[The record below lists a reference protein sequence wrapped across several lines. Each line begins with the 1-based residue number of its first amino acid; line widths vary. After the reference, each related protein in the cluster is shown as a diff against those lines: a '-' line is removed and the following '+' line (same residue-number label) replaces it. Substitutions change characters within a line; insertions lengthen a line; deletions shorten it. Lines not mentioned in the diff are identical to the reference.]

1 MNSRRFM
8 PSPER
13 EGEPSYWIQEPLWKG
28 AMSALGQKR
37 TCAAQKAMSAL
48 PPKADMCS
56 ATRECPLYSRKPR
69 REAQVGYDSLAAFG
83 YLRVLTRPRGG
94 RLRSATTTY
103 PPGLVSVNV
112 CASSARTMRNCA
124 KIAEVFEDKALPA
137 AKRPADHAVPGMIPK
152 DSVSVRQDEKLIADL
167 RGRQAWSF
175 GAVRHLGDRPPA
187 GHGSNSLLVDE
198 EDHTQDHGQREQ
210 KSRGTAEPSESIA
223 AACIVVR
230 QSSRITAPIPI
241 LSGAG
246 HRPSVL
252 LHFSRSAR
260 IVAIAGGSGMP
271 ANSRK
276 RVGSSS
282 IQRVA

>member
-1 MNSRRFM
+1 
-8 PSPER
+8 
-13 EGEPSYWIQEPLWKG
+13 
-28 AMSALGQKR
+28 MSAL
-37 TCAAQKAMSAL
+37 L
-48 PPKADMCS
+48 PKASSRSSGGIRLSRRVRLS
-56 ATRECPLYSRKPR
+56 ARFDEAAR
-69 REAQVGYDSLAAFG
+69 RSLA
-83 YLRVLTRPRGG
+83 LRDHHVPAEACERERARVVGEDDAK
-94 RLRSATTTY
+94 LRES
-103 PPGLVSVNV
+103 
-112 CASSARTMRNCA
+112 
-124 KIAEVFEDKALPA
+124 AEVLEDEAFPA

-187 GHGSNSLLVDE
+187 GRGSNSLLVDE

-210 KSRGTAEPSESIA
+210 EVAARRNRRSVFA

-230 QSSRITAPIPI
+230 QSSRIAAAIPI